1 MAVPWQ
7 QSAADL
13 FSALWLN
20 AMPTVEMTAHLYRF
34 FPQLENRD
42 ITVPAGSVADVLGAV
57 NEIAPGFTDYVL
69 DEQGALRR
77 HVNLCIN
84 DTLVIDKKTL
94 SDRVPDDGT
103 VFIFQAL
110 SGG

>member
-1 MAVPWQ
+1 
-7 QSAADL
+7 
-13 FSALWLN
+13 
-20 AMPTVEMTAHLYRF
+20 MPIVEMTSHLYRF
-34 FPQLENRD
+34 FPQLENRT
-42 ITVPAGSVADVLGAV
+42 IQVPAGSVAEILCAV
-57 NEIAPGFTDYVL
+57 NEMAPGFTDYVL

-84 DTLVIDKKTL
+84 DTIVIDRKTL

-103 VFIFQAL
+103 VYIFQAL

>member
-1 MAVPWQ
+1 MPNVKMTQ
-7 QSAADL
+7 HL
-13 FSALWLN
+13 FR
-20 AMPTVEMTAHLYRF
+20 Y
-34 FPQLENRD
+34 FPQLANRT
-42 ITVPAGSVADVLGAV
+42 ITVPAGSVADILRAI

-77 HVNLCIN
+77 HVNLSIN
-84 DTLVIDKKTL
+84 DSLVIDKKTL

-103 VFIFQAL
+103 VYIFQAL